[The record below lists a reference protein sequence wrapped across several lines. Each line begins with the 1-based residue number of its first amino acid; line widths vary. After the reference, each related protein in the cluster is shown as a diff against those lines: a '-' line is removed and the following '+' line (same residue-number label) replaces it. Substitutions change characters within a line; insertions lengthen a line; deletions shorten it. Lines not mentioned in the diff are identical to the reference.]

1 LEHQR
6 HPRSMVVNLRLS
18 ALEHPRYPRSK
29 VVNLRSIKI
38 NAMNTKDIKIGT
50 QLILGFAT
58 MLLFVIVL
66 GLVTYQQTNK
76 IQFEIET
83 IYDHPLQVKGA
94 IGYLQ
99 LDLLSMRLGARDLLI
114 AKSNTEKEEA
124 LRLIEISSIDALEQF
139 KILKANYLGPM
150 QDIDNAYSAFI
161 SWKIAHEEN
170 TRQVLS
176 GEIEKVKES
185 ILPTGNVVSLQE
197 QLMGKIRVIKSFAN
211 NKADELYSNSREL
224 KVSLNNQ
231 LLLLVICI
239 VLISGIVIYLVIR
252 NIRIPINELTD
263 AAKRFHKGDRTAR
276 SVYTKRNE
284 FGILSD
290 SFNILVESI
299 QETTDLNEK
308 VVSLASLMLSK
319 YEAKEFF
326 RETINALASH
336 TGSQIAAVYLLSDD
350 KKAFEH
356 FESIGVDDNARQS
369 FDAPAFEGE
378 FGAAISSHQVQH
390 IKNIA
395 ADSRFTFHTVSGKFI
410 PHEIITIPILT
421 NNEVVAIIS
430 LASIS
435 KYSNQSIQLIDN
447 IFVTLRARV
456 EGIIA
461 YHKMRK
467 FSEQLELQNSELG
480 VQKTA
485 LESQSVELTAQ
496 NTELEMQKKQLSEAS
511 QLKTNFLSN
520 MSHELR
526 TPLNS
531 VIALSGVLSRRL
543 VKTIPDEELSY
554 LEVIERNGRNLLTL
568 INDIL
573 DISRIEAGREE
584 IEIAKFNVNQLIAEI
599 ISTIQ
604 PQAKQKDLV
613 LVQTAIAPD
622 LYITSDAN
630 KCQHILQN
638 LIANAV
644 KFTEKGK
651 VEVRSQQNGKNIE
664 ISVSDTG
671 IGISKSH
678 QPHIFDEFRQAD
690 SSTSRKFG
698 GTGLG
703 LAIAKKYAN
712 LLGGTI
718 SVKSTVGQGSEFL
731 LVLPM
736 IFAAENKIIEV
747 GKANGFKQIP
757 SKPVS
762 ASAVKTIL
770 LVEDSEPA
778 VIQIKD
784 ILDESGY
791 QILVARDGAEA
802 LDITSHTIP
811 DAIILDLM
819 MPGID
824 GFEVLQ
830 TLREAEPTAYIP
842 VLILTAK
849 HITKEEL
856 KFLKRNNIHQLIQKG
871 DVNRSELLKS
881 VEAMVFPE
889 KLETFNPVYELQP
902 TEGKSVV
909 LVIEDNPD
917 NMVTVKAILS
927 DDFTVIEAVNG
938 REGLAMARK
947 HIPNLIL
954 MDIALPEMDGIEA
967 FKAIRRDTLMQH
979 IPVIA
984 LTASAMTTDREA
996 ILAYGFNAYIA
1007 KPIDEKLF
1015 FKTINEVLYGK

>member
-1 LEHQR
+1 
-6 HPRSMVVNLRLS
+6 
-18 ALEHPRYPRSK
+18 
-29 VVNLRSIKI
+29 
-38 NAMNTKDIKIGT
+38 MNTKNIKIRT
-50 QLILGFAT
+50 QLVLGFIA
-58 MLLFVIVL
+58 MLLFVIGL
-66 GLVTYQQTNK
+66 GVVTYQQTNK
-76 IQFEIET
+76 IHFQTET
-83 IYDHPLQVKGA
+83 IYNHPLAVRTA
-94 IGYLQ
+94 IGI
-99 LDLLSMRLGARDLLI
+99 LDFDVVNMRIGTRDLML
-114 AKSNTEKEEA
+114 ANTNTEKVDA
-124 LRLIEISSIDALEQF
+124 IRLIELSAAEALDQF
-139 KILKANYLGPM
+139 KVLYAKYLGPRK
-150 QDIDNAYSAFI
+150 DIDDAYKAFI
-161 SWKIAHEEN
+161 TWKIARELN
-170 TRQVLS
+170 TSQVLS

-185 ILPTGNVVSLQE
+185 ILSTGKVGSLQE
-197 QLMGKIRVIKSFAN
+197 QMMAKIKVIDNFAYK
-211 NKADELYSNSREL
+211 KAEELFESSNEL
-224 KVSLNNQ
+224 KDTLNNQ
-231 LLLLVICI
+231 LMLLVACI
-239 VLISGIVIYLVIR
+239 ILISGLIIYFVIR
-252 NIRIPINELTD
+252 NISNPINELTN
-263 AAKRFHKGDRTAR
+263 AAKRFHSGDRNTR
-276 SVYTKRNE
+276 SLYTKRNE
-284 FGILSD
+284 FGVLSD
-290 SFNILVESI
+290 SFNVLVASI
-299 QETTDLNEK
+299 QVNEELNEK

-336 TGSQIAAVYLLSDD
+336 TGSQMAAVYLLSDD

-356 FESIGVDDNARQS
+356 FESLGVDDNARQS
-369 FDAPAFEGE
+369 FDAHTFEGE

-390 IKNIA
+390 IKKIA
-395 ADSRFTFHTVSGKFI
+395 ADTRFTFHTVSGKFI

-430 LASIS
+430 LASVS
-435 KYSNQSIQLIDN
+435 KYSNQSIQLVDN

-467 FSEQLELQNSELG
+467 FSEQLEQQNNELEA
-480 VQKTA
+480 QKTELA
-485 LESQSVELTAQ
+485 SQSAELTEQ
-496 NTELEMQKKQLSEAS
+496 NTELEMQKKQLSEAN

-543 VKTIPDEELSY
+543 VKMIPDEELSY
-554 LEVIERNGRNLLTL
+554 LEVIERNGRHLLTL

-584 IEIAKFNVNQLIAEI
+584 IEITKFDVNQLVAEI
-599 ISTIQ
+599 VSMIL
-604 PQAKQKDLV
+604 PQAKQKNIELS
-613 LVQTAIAPD
+613 QTSSTPD
-622 LYITSDAN
+622 LYITSDSA

-644 KFTEKGK
+644 KFTETGK
-651 VEVRSQQNGKNIE
+651 VEVRSQQDGTKIR
-664 ISVSDTG
+664 ISVTDTG
-671 IGISKSH
+671 IGISESN
-678 QPHIFDEFRQAD
+678 QQYIFDEFRQAD

-718 SVKSTVGQGSEFL
+718 SVKSTKDEGSEFTL
-731 LVLPM
+731 TLP
-736 IFAAENKIIEV
+736 FLFEAENRIVDAKKETV
-747 GKANGFKQIP
+747 YRQALKP
-757 SKPVS
+757 MRSKSVS
-762 ASAVKTIL
+762 VSTVKTIL

-778 VIQIKD
+778 VIQIND
-784 ILDESGY
+784 ILAESGY

-802 LDITSHTIP
+802 LGITSHTIP
-811 DAIILDLM
+811 DAMILDIM

-824 GFEVLQ
+824 GFEVLR

-871 DVNRSELLKS
+871 DVNPKELRKS
-881 VEAMVFPE
+881 VEAMLFPE
-889 KLETFNPVYELQP
+889 TAETVKPATKLQIT
-902 TEGKSVV
+902 GKKPVV
-909 LVIEDNPD
+909 LVVEDNPD

-927 DDFTVIEAVNG
+927 ENFTIIEAVNG
-938 REGLAMARK
+938 FEGLEMAKKCR
-947 HIPNLIL
+947 PNLIL
-954 MDIALPEMDGIEA
+954 MDIALPELDGIEA
-967 FKAIRRDTLMQH
+967 FKAIRRDAVLQN

-996 ILAYGFNAYIA
+996 ILSFGFNAYIA
-1007 KPIDEKLF
+1007 KPINEKLF
-1015 FKTINEVLYGK
+1015 FITINEVLYGK